1 MSRLASLSSNAIQA
15 MTAPESGE
23 SLITLLTL
31 TGGGLAETIYLSD
44 GYTGR
49 LSSTVNDIV
58 YGVESRGRDY
68 IFIPMQLTLPTEEPD
83 GTPRFN
89 ITFND
94 VTRYLIPYFRQLTSS
109 LKVKLELIL
118 SSTPDVVEAEFPD
131 FSLSGF
137 TYNADTIS
145 AELTVESLAQEP
157 FPAHTMTPS
166 YFPGLF

>member
-1 MSRLASLSSNAIQA
+1 
-15 MTAPESGE
+15 
-23 SLITLLTL
+23 
-31 TGGGLAETIYLSD
+31 
-44 GYTGR
+44 
-49 LSSTVNDIV
+49 
-58 YGVESRGRDY
+58 
-68 IFIPMQLTLPTEEPD
+68 
-83 GTPRFN
+83 
-89 ITFND
+89 
-94 VTRYLIPYFRQLTSS
+94 LIPHFRQLTSS

-118 SSTPDVVEAEFPD
+118 SSTPDTVEAEFPD